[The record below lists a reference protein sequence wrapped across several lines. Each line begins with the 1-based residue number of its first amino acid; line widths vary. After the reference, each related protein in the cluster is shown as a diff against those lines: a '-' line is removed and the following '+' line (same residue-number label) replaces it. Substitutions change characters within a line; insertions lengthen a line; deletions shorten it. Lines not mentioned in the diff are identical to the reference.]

1 MKISIPTAGVGGI
14 DDSVGQHF
22 GRVRAYTII
31 DLDTNEVGLVWAG
44 TV

>member
-1 MKISIPTAGVGGI
+1 MKVRYSATEVGGI

-31 DLDTNEVGLVWAG
+31 DLVTNEVGLVWAG